1 MPRKSLLLVI
11 IVLST
16 LSASEKQDSN
26 ATQKERIHKA
36 VQQAMEK
43 EKKYAKEQKFYN
55 ADEYD
60 FKSVEVDPNALK
72 DIQTV
77 EPDYNYTDAWGACD
91 NE

>member
-1 MPRKSLLLVI
+1 MPGRSLLLATI
-11 IVLST
+11 ILSL
-16 LSASEKQDSN
+16 LSASEKADSN
-26 ATQKERIHKA
+26 TTPKARIQKA
-36 VQQAMEK
+36 VRQAMEK

-60 FKSVEVDPNALK
+60 FKSVEVDPDTLK

>member
-1 MPRKSLLLVI
+1 MPGKSLLLAI

-16 LSASEKQDSN
+16 LSASEKPDSN
-26 ATQKERIHKA
+26 ITPKTRIQKA
-36 VQQAMEK
+36 VQKAMEK

-60 FKSVEVDPNALK
+60 FKSVEVDPDTLK
-72 DIQTV
+72 DIEPV
-77 EPDYNYTDAWGACD
+77 EPDYDYTNAWGACD

>member
-1 MPRKSLLLVI
+1 MLKKLFVLAI
-11 IVLST
+11 ITVLSV
-16 LSASEKQDSN
+16 SAAEKQDSN
-26 ATQKERIHKA
+26 ATQQERIHKA
-36 VQQAMEK
+36 VEKAMEK

-60 FKSVEVDPNALK
+60 FKSAEIDPNALK

-91 NE
+91 ND